1 MSERFIRTR
10 ALLGDAA
17 FQKLQNS
24 RVAVFGLGGVGG
36 YIAEALARS
45 GVGALELVDPDT
57 VDETNINRQLFAL
70 TSTVGEKKDTGSI
83 KKA

>member
-70 TSTVGEKKDTGSI
+70 TSTVGEKRHRQH
-83 KKA
+83 